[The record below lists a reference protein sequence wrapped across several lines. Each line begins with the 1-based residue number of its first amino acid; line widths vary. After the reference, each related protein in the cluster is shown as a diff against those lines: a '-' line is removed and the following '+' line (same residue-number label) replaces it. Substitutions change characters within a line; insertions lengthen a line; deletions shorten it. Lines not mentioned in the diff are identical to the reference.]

1 MRGRSSGGAITARQQ
16 VLARRRLALIV
27 LGAAVPLTL
36 ILALITG
43 STLLLFLN
51 LAVDVA
57 LAGYIAMLLQI
68 KQAQQGGRP
77 LPPHGTDEEVR
88 VL

>member
-16 VLARRRLALIV
+16 VLARRRLALII
-27 LGAAVPLTL
+27 LGVAVPLTL

-57 LAGYIAMLLQI
+57 LAGFIAMLLQI
-68 KQAQQGGRP
+68 KQSQHGGRP
-77 LPPHGTDEEVR
+77 LPSYGTDEEVR